1 MKKYLAI
8 TLMII
13 MLFLGAYSF
22 IDLIKSLW
30 IIFKYEHIDLYTIG
44 SLSGRVLFI
53 IILLI
58 GYRLSR
64 KWYRTSRA

>member
-13 MLFLGAYSF
+13 ILFLGAYSF

-30 IIFKYEHIDLYTIG
+30 IIFKYEQIDLYTMG
-44 SLSGRVLFI
+44 ALSGRVLFI
-53 IILLI
+53 IILFI